1 MAIEM
6 FFESLGQLS
15 IAKGQTVHV
24 GWRLNP
30 GELAPLIDHTSIFGF
45 DSARH
50 FVRVSPVDH
59 EGGEPG
65 GNPKSAFH
73 YSVTN
78 ISTGPAAVVTSQ
90 RYIFFKVS

>member
-6 FFESLGQLS
+6 HFENLGQLA
-15 IAKGQTVHV
+15 IAKGQTVNV
-24 GWRLNP
+24 NWELFP

-50 FVRVSPVDH
+50 IVRVSLVAH
-59 EGGEPG
+59 EGGVPG
-65 GNPKSAFH
+65 GTNNSSFH

-78 ISTGPAAVVTSQ
+78 ISAGPAQVNTSQ
-90 RYIFFKVS
+90 RYIFFKVT

>member
-6 FFESLGQLS
+6 HFENLGQLA
-15 IAKGQTVHV
+15 IAKGQTVNV
-24 GWRLNP
+24 NWELFP

-50 FVRVSPVDH
+50 IVRVSLVAH
-59 EGGEPG
+59 EGGVPG
-65 GNPKSAFH
+65 GTNNRSFH

-78 ISTGPAAVVTSQ
+78 ISAGPAAVVTSQ
-90 RYIFFKVS
+90 HYIFFKVT